1 MKLDDQL
8 ERRLADTAARA
19 RELLGLAAQPATDL
33 DELRALIG
41 ALRDWLPATELAE
54 GSIEEQESALERLR
68 QRFEARFEAL
78 DRVQTAIAELR
89 EVTSPREMLL
99 RAPAV
104 LCTGSSFER
113 AVLSLVKGGR
123 MVAEAAYFAGDPG
136 GAAAVLAQLQKSPL
150 RLEHPLIETE
160 VLRRRRA
167 TIVVDAGVHP
177 RVDRETARLMGWRSY
192 AAAPLGVGSQV
203 VGVVHADRGAGQPL
217 DVLDRDVLWEFAT
230 GLAQAYESSVL
241 RRTLRDERDQM
252 REYLEWLRARS
263 SELTDAPVTLAVGG
277 HAPVTL
283 AAGRH
288 APVTLAAGRHAPVT
302 LAAGGHAPLP
312 PPLSPSLSRSPPATA
327 WAGPGNTRDDRVVFE
342 GLLTRREL
350 DVLRLLAEGATNRQV
365 ADALVISSG
374 TVKFHVGSILRKLHA
389 ANRAEAVTRY
399 LRLMGMRVP

>member
-8 ERRLADTAARA
+8 ERRLAETAARA
-19 RELLGLAAQPATDL
+19 RELLGLPAQPDTDL

-41 ALRDWLPATELAE
+41 ALRERLPAAELAG
-54 GSIEEQESALERLR
+54 GSIEEQETALERLS
-68 QRFEARFEAL
+68 QRFETRFEAL
-78 DRVQTAIAELR
+78 DRVQTAVAELR

-104 LCTGSSFER
+104 LCAGSSFER
-113 AVLSLVKGGR
+113 AFLSLVKGGR
-123 MVAEAAYFAGDPG
+123 MVAESAHFAGAER
-136 GAAAVLAQLQKSPL
+136 AAATVLAQLQANPL

-160 VLRRRRA
+160 LLRRRRA
-167 TIVVDAGVHP
+167 TIVVDAAVHP

-192 AAAPLGVGSQV
+192 AAAPLVVGSQV
-203 VGVVHADRGAGQPL
+203 VGVIHADRGAGQPV
-217 DVLDRDVLWEFAT
+217 DVLDRDVLWDFAT

-252 REYLEWLRARS
+252 REFLEWLRARS
-263 SELTDAPVTLAVGG
+263 SELTDAPVTLA
-277 HAPVTL
+277 
-283 AAGRH
+283 
-288 APVTLAAGRHAPVT
+288 
-302 LAAGGHAPLP
+302 AGGHAPLP
-312 PPLSPSLSRSPPATA
+312 PPPSPSAPVGG
-327 WAGPGNTRDDRVVFE
+327 WAKPGDARDDRVVFE